1 MARETKTQL
10 QERLEYESIIIKYD
24 TKKTR
29 RNTGRKEIG
38 ITGNYT
44 LFDIENLIK
53 ETCWI
58 I

>member
-29 RNTGRKEIG
+29 RLVVKRLGLLEI
-38 ITGNYT
+38 I
-44 LFDIENLIK
+44 LCSMLKIL
-53 ETCWI
+53 
-58 I
+58 

>member
-1 MARETKTQL
+1 MHVSDYNFYNLYNMEIQYIVLLK
-10 QERLEYESIIIKYD
+10 IIGIK
-24 TKKTR
+24 K
-29 RNTGRKEIG
+29 TGRKEIG

-44 LFDIENLIK
+44 LFDVENLIK